1 MKSTPTVRRMP
12 TNDSHRHPA
21 QPPTRP
27 DDLPR
32 YISPQVISYS
42 NEDILDLLGPAQ
54 AQGSSKLPE
63 HGLDSGLPWGG

>member
-1 MKSTPTVRRMP
+1 MKSTPPVRRIP

-32 YISPQVISYS
+32 YIPPQVISYS

-54 AQGSSKLPE
+54 AQYSSKPSG
-63 HGLDSGLPWGG
+63 HGFDSSLLGGG